1 MRLVIQRVRE
11 DPLSEEVLRLKHGPG
26 DQVFVELIDGEVKMR
41 LVPKG
46 PRREKKEKAEA
57 IAGAAAAA
65 AGPPSAPPT
74 E

>member
-1 MRLVIQRVRE
+1 VIV
-11 DPLSEEVLRLKHGPG
+11 EV
-26 DQVFVELIDGEVKMR
+26 VEGEVKMR

-57 IAGAAAAA
+57 VAGAA

>member
-1 MRLVIQRVRE
+1 VIV
-11 DPLSEEVLRLKHGPG
+11 EVV
-26 DQVFVELIDGEVKMR
+26 DDEVKMR

-57 IAGAAAAA
+57 VAGAA